1 MTLGFISDIHDNL
14 PSLKKALSA
23 LAETDELICLG
34 DLCSPFV
41 MKALGGGY
49 PKPIHIV
56 YGNNDGDLYRLTE
69 VSKAFPQIQLYGEF
83 AELERTGRTIAINH
97 FDTIGRALA
106 TGGTYDLVAFGH
118 NHQFEISEIGKTT
131 ILNPGEVYGGL
142 TGSAT
147 AAIYSVEEHAI
158 ERIDLN

>member
-1 MTLGFISDIHDNL
+1 MKLGFISDIHDHL
-14 PSLKKALSA
+14 PNLKKALSA
-23 LAETDELICLG
+23 LADTDELICLG

-49 PKPIHIV
+49 TKPIHII
-56 YGNNDGDLYRLTE
+56 YGNNDGDLYRLTD

-83 AELERTGRTIAINH
+83 KELERAGRTIAINH

-106 TGGTYDLVAFGH
+106 KGETYDLVAFGH
-118 NHQFEISEIGKTT
+118 NHQFEISRIGITT

-147 AAIYSVEEHAI
+147 CAIYHVEDNSI
-158 ERIDLN
+158 DRIDIE

>member
-1 MTLGFISDIHDNL
+1 MKLGFISDIHDNL
-14 PSLKKALSA
+14 PNLKKALDA
-23 LAETDELICLG
+23 LAIADELICLG

-41 MKALGGGY
+41 MKALGSGY
-49 PKPIHIV
+49 AKPIHLV

-83 AELERTGRTIAINH
+83 AELERGGRAIAINH

-106 TGGTYDLVAFGH
+106 KGATYDLVAFGH
-118 NHQFEISEIGKTT
+118 NHQFEISNTGKTT
-131 ILNPGEVYGGL
+131 TLNPGEVYGGL

-147 AAIYSVEEHAI
+147 CAIYNVEDNSI
-158 ERIDLN
+158 ERIDIN